1 MTNLPDRETLKEAC
15 EHAHDAGFLLRR
27 WKRLA
32 KQRGLQ
38 TKELQQP
45 GDHPLLLIQSPDFAK
60 HSRGGFYV
68 SAGIHGDEPAGVLA
82 LLLWMEGLRPNQ
94 FRVPFFLIPILNP
107 WGLVENSRRDRA
119 GNDLNRIWNRKGHP
133 LRRTI
138 DRHLQGHRLSAAITL
153 HEDYDATGIYLYEL
167 LHRGRKPLGGDLLAA
182 PAGVLPLEQRKKI
195 EGSRVGWPGWICR
208 KKTPLHLVDTLPEAL
223 YLHQNHADHTFTFE
237 TPSERDLEKRVCAQL
252 KFLHACAREFGVV

>member
-1 MTNLPDRETLKEAC
+1 MSNLPDRDTLREVC
-15 EHAHDAGFLLRR
+15 ENGHNAEFLLRR

-32 KQRGLQ
+32 RQRGLQ
-38 TKELQQP
+38 MTELKVS
-45 GDHPLLLIQSPDFAK
+45 GCHPLLLVQSRDFAG
-60 HSRGGFYV
+60 SARGGFYA

-82 LLLWMEGLRPNQ
+82 LLLWMEGINPKQIRA
-94 FRVPFFLIPILNP
+94 PFFLIPILNP
-107 WGLVENSRRDRA
+107 WGLMENSRRDRT

-182 PAGVLPLEQRKKI
+182 PAGVISLDHRRKV
-195 EGSRVGWPGWICR
+195 EGCRVKWPGWICR
-208 KKTPLHLVDTLPEAL
+208 KKTPLHLVNALPEAL

-237 TPSERDLEKRVCAQL
+237 TPSERDLEKRVCAQM
-252 KFLHACAREFGVV
+252 KFLHACACEFGVV